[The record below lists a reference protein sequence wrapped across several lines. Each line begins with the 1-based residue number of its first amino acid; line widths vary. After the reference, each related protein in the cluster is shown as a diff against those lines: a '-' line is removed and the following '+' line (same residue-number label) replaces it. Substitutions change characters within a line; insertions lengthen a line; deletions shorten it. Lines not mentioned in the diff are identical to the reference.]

1 MQTDKLRS
9 LCFKIG
15 SGATPRGGSAIYISQ
30 GVSLIRSQ
38 NIYND
43 GFKYDGLAYID
54 KNAADSL
61 MNVEVKENDNL
72 LNITGDSVARSCIVP
87 NNILP
92 ARVNQHVAIIRPDPS
107 KLDFRFLHYLL
118 ISETMQD
125 RLLSLAGGGATRK
138 ALTKAMIED
147 LDIPQLPISDQRF
160 ISHYLGSLDDKIELN
175 RRMNE
180 TLEAIARAIFK
191 SWFIDFDPVRAKA
204 EGKQPFGMDEE
215 TAALFPSE
223 FEDSELGEIPKG
235 WQVKPLDNIASFL
248 NGLAL
253 QKYPA
258 EADEY
263 LPVIKIAELRNGI
276 TASSGKASLDVPPD
290 YIINDG
296 DVIFSW
302 SGSLEC
308 VIWCGGR
315 GALNQHL
322 FKVTSRDHPK
332 WFYYH
337 WVHHHLPEFRAIA
350 AGKATTMGHIQRGH
364 LHDAL
369 VVVPPSHLM
378 EHAEGVF
385 TPLIEKFI
393 LNRLESHN
401 LASIRDM
408 LLPKLLSG
416 EIRVPMEAD

>member
-1 MQTDKLRS
+1 MISDWETKKFGDCAFLVKEIINPTEAPSTYYVGLEHIGESSLSLLSFGESESVESSKYKFKKGDILFGKLRPYFRKVVIAPFDGICS
-9 LCFKIG
+9 TDIWVVRAKDGIDQNFLFYWMASNKFVDAASRG
-15 SGATPRGGSAIYISQ
+15 SEGTRMPRAKWDFVSQ
-30 GVSLIRSQ
+30 LEELIPS
-38 NIYND
+38 Y
-43 GFKYDGLAYID
+43 
-54 KNAADSL
+54 
-61 MNVEVKENDNL
+61 KEQKCIANL
-72 LNITGDSVARSCIVP
+72 LSS
-87 NNILP
+87 L
-92 ARVNQHVAIIRPDPS
+92 S
-107 KLDFRFLHYLL
+107 K
-118 ISETMQD
+118 
-125 RLLSLAGGGATRK
+125 
-138 ALTKAMIED
+138 
-147 LDIPQLPISDQRF
+147 
-160 ISHYLGSLDDKIELN
+160 KIEHN
-175 RRMNE
+175 NCQNE
-180 TLEAIARAIFK
+180 MLDKIARAIFK

-263 LPVIKIAELRNGI
+263 LPVIKIAELRKGI

-416 EIRVPMEAD
+416 EIRVPVEAD

>member
-1 MQTDKLRS
+1 MDEWTEMIFSDAFEINPKVSLVKGKEYPFVDMQSLDPGTRAVRPNQTRTFKSGGAKFQHGDTLLARITPCLENGKIARYCNQVVKDAHGSTEFIVIRGRQGITDSEFAYYSVRS
-9 LCFKIG
+9 
-15 SGATPRGGSAIYISQ
+15 PQIYQYAISQ
-30 GVSLIRSQ
+30 MTGTSGRQRVPSDAFDHIR
-38 NIYND
+38 IPIP
-43 GFKYDGLAYID
+43 GLD
-54 KNAADSL
+54 
-61 MNVEVKENDNL
+61 E
-72 LNITGDSVARSCIVP
+72 
-87 NNILP
+87 
-92 ARVNQHVAIIRPDPS
+92 Q
-107 KLDFRFLHYLL
+107 
-118 ISETMQD
+118 
-125 RLLSLAGGGATRK
+125 LS
-138 ALTKAMIED
+138 
-147 LDIPQLPISDQRF
+147 
-160 ISHYLGSLDDKIELN
+160 ISHILGTLDDKIDLN
-175 RRMNE
+175 KQMNE

-204 EGKQPFGMDEE
+204 DGKQPFGMDEE
-215 TAALFPSE
+215 TAVLFPSE

-416 EIRVPMEAD
+416 EIRVPVEAD